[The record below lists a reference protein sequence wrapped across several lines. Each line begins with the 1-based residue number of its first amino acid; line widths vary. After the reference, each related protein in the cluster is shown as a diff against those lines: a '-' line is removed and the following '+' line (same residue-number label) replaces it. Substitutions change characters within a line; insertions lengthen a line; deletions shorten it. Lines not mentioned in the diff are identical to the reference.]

1 MHLSNS
7 ALASDSESGMF
18 SWVKPNPITNSA
30 APAIKST
37 PEIVFNVQI
46 ISATIIYLKQLF
58 GWQEILFSCK
68 QFS

>member
-1 MHLSNS
+1 LGQTEPDYQQRGSCYKEH
-7 ALASDSESGMF
+7 
-18 SWVKPNPITNSA
+18 
-30 APAIKST
+30 

-58 GWQEILFSCK
+58 GWQEILFSYK